1 MGEMWK
7 KTAAI
12 KVEKKDATLALILGL
27 FFGGLG
33 LVLISVMYVKDEDQ
47 KKASLMLGL
56 ITWLLFLCPVAWYA
70 AWLIYN
76 NSK

>member
-27 FFGGLG
+27 FLGGLG

-56 ITWLLFLCPVAWYA
+56 ITWLLFVAPVAWYA
-70 AWLIYN
+70 AWLIYT